1 MVRWWSVRLW
11 GAHLLALVCVCVAT
25 GMGLWQ
31 YDAWQQRRA
40 AERVDLTQADPVP
53 MSDVLGPDDPFP
65 TAGLGRP
72 VEVRGSFL
80 EEGSVLV
87 SGRDGEDGSEG
98 YWLVTP
104 LSVGAPGS
112 PAVPVVRGWVREGS
126 TLAEQPEPPTGEV
139 DVVGWLQ
146 PPEST
151 GSATRDAEDGDTGDT
166 SDGVV
171 PALRVADLIQLLA
184 PDQDLYG
191 AYVVAQETLPSD
203 AEAGV
208 EAASLDQLPP
218 ASRFTGL
225 RNILYAIEWWVFA
238 AFAAF
243 IWWRYVRDTT
253 AKRPEP
259 GPETEPAGEDAVPS
273 KP

>member
-31 YDAWQQRRA
+31 YDAWQERRA
-40 AERVDLTQADPVP
+40 AERVDLTQAEPVP

-72 VEVRGSFL
+72 VDVRGSFL

-87 SGRDGEDGSEG
+87 SGREGEDGSEG

-104 LSVGAPGS
+104 LTVGEPGS
-112 PAVPVVRGWVREGS
+112 PAVPVVRGWVPDGS

-151 GSATRDAEDGDTGDT
+151 SSAARDAEAGDTGDT

-171 PALRVADLIQLLA
+171 PALRVADLVQLLA

-253 AKRPEP
+253 AEWPEP
-259 GPETEPAGEDAVPS
+259 GAEAEPAGEDAVPS